1 MNIYIYNSINCQRIT
16 TMVKITIKRKIL
28 KYKLLMAFLY
38 YEIIFF
44 FFFFFFFFLFFFF
57 FFFFFFTVYSIFFKA
72 LSNSIKCIPFCGI
85 AKDY

>member
-44 FFFFFFFFLFFFF
+44 FFFFFFFFSFFYFFFFIFFFF
-57 FFFFFFTVYSIFFKA
+57 FFFLPYIQFFLKHCQIQ
-72 LSNSIKCIPFCGI
+72 
-85 AKDY
+85 